1 MAIWMV
7 IGVPLFIMALSVVLH
22 LNGTFAEEEERW
34 KHGYPPM
41 PSQTAIANRLKIEA
55 RARSEWEQTLAE
67 LERKQR
73 AERIQREYEARQA
86 AAKGSSSVS

>member
-1 MAIWMV
+1 MAIWIV
-7 IGVPLFIMALSVVLH
+7 IGVPLAILIIGTVMH
-22 LNGTFAEEEERW
+22 LAGAFDEEEQAW
-34 KHGYPPM
+34 HGDLYLGNPTR
-41 PSQTAIANRLKIEA
+41 SQIANRLKIEA

-86 AAKGSSSVS
+86 AAKAKV